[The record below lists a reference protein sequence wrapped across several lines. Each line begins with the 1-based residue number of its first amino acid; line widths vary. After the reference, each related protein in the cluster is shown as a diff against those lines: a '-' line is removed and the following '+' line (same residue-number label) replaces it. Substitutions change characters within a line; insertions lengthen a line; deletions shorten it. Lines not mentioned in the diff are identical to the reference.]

1 MKVKFNYGQFGPD
14 DTPGLMF
21 RWFADTVTERT
32 NGRVVFEHIY
42 SFALTKPGE
51 EITALQS
58 GLCDVGN
65 SCVVYHPVAL
75 YMNMGFSR
83 AVPWAVNEAGPGIE
97 IFYKLYYE
105 VPETAKILSGE
116 FAKHDLKFLSMTCES
131 GYVIESKT
139 PITKV
144 DDLKGK
150 KIACI
155 GNQAKWLTA
164 AGAAVAG
171 MPVGDR
177 PTALQTGVIQAVAT
191 PFSISFP
198 FKLYEFAP
206 HMFDSEWGAVTGN
219 PISWNMDKFNKLPAD
234 IQNIIIE
241 TGKEA
246 FLVQIGQQEEWI
258 RGALATAKEAGQIIH
273 PGFSAGEKAK
283 WADLLGEPVAD
294 WVKGAEGKG
303 VTGADVVVAKYIEL
317 CKAAGHRFPRPWT
330 VK

>member
-1 MKVKFNYGQFGPD
+1 MKVKFNYGQFGPE

-32 NGRVVFEHIY
+32 KGRLVFEHIY

-51 EITALQS
+51 EIVALQS

-65 SCVVYHPVAL
+65 TCVVYHPVDL
-75 YMNMGFSR
+75 YINCGFPR
-83 AVPWAVNEAGPGIE
+83 AVPWAVNEVRLGTE
-97 IFYKLYYE
+97 IMYKLYYE
-105 VPETAKILSGE
+105 VPETAKILSDE
-116 FAKHDLKFLSMTCES
+116 FAKHGLKFVSMTCEG

-139 PITKV
+139 PITKL
-144 DDLKGK
+144 DDLKGM

-155 GNQAKWLTA
+155 GNQSKWLTD

-177 PTALQTGVIQAVAT
+177 PTALQTGVIEAVAT

-206 HMFDSEWGAVTGN
+206 YMLQSEWGAVTGN
-219 PISWNMDKFNKLPAD
+219 PISWNMDKFNELPAD

-241 TGKEA
+241 TGREA
-246 FLVQIGQQEEWI
+246 FLVQIEQQEKWI
-258 RGALATAKEAGQIIH
+258 NGALATAKEAGQIVQ
-273 PGFSAGEKAK
+273 PNLSDEEKAK
-283 WADLLGEPVAD
+283 WADLLGEPVAG
-294 WVKGAEGKG
+294 WVKGAEDKG
-303 VTGADVVVAKYIEL
+303 ITGSDTVVAKYIEL
-317 CKAAGHRFPRPWT
+317 SKEAGHKFPKEWK